1 MSAMLSLQQPLRL
14 HPLTDR
20 DYWNAWRTDPRHT
33 VLLKQADESCAKAA
47 ELPLPGTATSFL
59 AAKRFNDRG
68 QRDHAWQGERAT
80 LAALAFHRC
89 LAGLDPNDPDD
100 RLLNW
105 TWGMLTEPTWT
116 VSAHLPD
123 NDLPL
128 LGRPHLDLASCEM
141 AAFFAEMREVL
152 KPWMDSVS
160 GTLSDSVV
168 RAIDALVLTPYAEGV
183 DVWWQDKPHS
193 HFNNWT
199 GVCAGSILAAC
210 ESLASQ
216 GHPRPKARERALAG
230 LRLFWEKAFTASG
243 ECDEGLGYWGYGVGF
258 ACLGMSRLS
267 RDDLKASFDLERVRA
282 VADYPR
288 RAHLFRECFFTGN
301 DGGLRCHASLDFVPW
316 LAAVTGS
323 EFLARWASEYP
334 GLGRLRHFGQYIR
347 MLEMPELPKAA
358 AESRRPAVQ
367 HLPDQQVAIFRQPTP
382 TGELLVTLTGG
393 DNAERHNHNDL
404 GHFMVA
410 VDGQFVIPDIG
421 APHYTTDF
429 FGPKR
434 YTYVPASSRGH
445 CCPLIGDAEQRAG
458 AEAAGKILAWEPDAA
473 TPRLSLDL
481 TAAYPPE
488 AGLLSWTRT
497 MERREAKDERCAQIV
512 ITDRFKT
519 SAPNQK
525 ITHVIWSLEPFREP
539 NERVEG
545 TGVQLQLGALSVEI
559 SPAPT
564 ALGSSAFAPK
574 DLNLRDFQG
583 QTLHRIEATFRTDAK
598 GELTVE
604 TRMGVNYG
612 R

>member
-1 MSAMLSLQQPLRL
+1 MSVPRPPQQPLRL
-14 HPLTDR
+14 HPITDR
-20 DYWNAWRTDPRHT
+20 DYWNARRNDRRHV
-33 VLLKQADESCAKAA
+33 VLLKQAAEICTKAA
-47 ELPLPGTATSFL
+47 DLPLPSTATSFL

-68 QRDHAWQGERAT
+68 QRDHAWQAERAT
-80 LAALAFHRC
+80 LAALALRRA
-89 LAGLDPNDPDD
+89 LAGLDGKDPDD

-116 VSAHLPD
+116 VSAHLPN

-141 AAFFAEMREVL
+141 AAFFAEMCEVL

-160 GTLSDSVV
+160 GTLADSVV

-183 DVWWQDKPHS
+183 EVWWQDKPHT

-210 ESLASQ
+210 ESLAAQ
-216 GHPRPKARERALAG
+216 GQPRPKARERALAG

-243 ECDEGLGYWGYGVGF
+243 ECDEGLGYWSYGVGF

-267 RDDLKASFDLERVRA
+267 RAELEQRFDLERIRA

-288 RAHLFRECFFTGN
+288 RAHLFGDCFFTGN
-301 DGGLRCHASLDFVPW
+301 DGGLRCHAALDFVPW
-316 LAAVTGS
+316 LAAVTGN
-323 EFLARWASEYP
+323 EFLARWACEHP
-334 GLGRLRHFGQYIR
+334 GLGQLRHFGQYVR
-347 MLEMPELPKAA
+347 MLERPELPKASSEGHRA
-358 AESRRPAVQ
+358 GIQYLA
-367 HLPDQQVAIFRQPTP
+367 DQQAAIFRQPTP

-404 GHFMVA
+404 GHFMAA

-434 YTYVPASSRGH
+434 YTYIPASSRGH
-445 CCPLIGDAEQRAG
+445 CCPLIGDCEQRVG
-458 AEAAGKILAWEPDAA
+458 AEAAGKVLAWEPDAA

-481 TAAYPPE
+481 TAAYPTE
-488 AGLLSWTRT
+488 AGLHSWTRT
-497 MERREAKDERCAQIV
+497 MERRAGKTPHSAQIV
-512 ITDRFKT
+512 LTDRFKT
-519 SAPNQK
+519 SSPNQK
-525 ITHVIWSLEPFREP
+525 ITHVIWSLEPFHEP
-539 NERVEG
+539 DERVED
-545 TGVQLQLGALSVEI
+545 TGVRLQLGALCVEI

-564 ALGSSAFAPK
+564 ALGSSPVAAK

-583 QTLHRIEATFRTDAK
+583 QTLYRIEATFRTDEK
-598 GELTVE
+598 GELNVE
-604 TRMGVNYG
+604 TRL
-612 R
+612 RA

>member
-1 MSAMLSLQQPLRL
+1 MSAPTPLQQPLLL

-20 DYWNAWRTDPRHT
+20 DYWNTKRNDPRYA
-33 VLLKQADESCAKAA
+33 VLRKQADEISTRAA
-47 ELPLPGTATSFL
+47 DLPLPCTATSFL

-68 QRDHAWQGERAT
+68 QRDHAWQAERAT
-80 LAALAFHRC
+80 LAALAFRRC
-89 LAGLDPNDPDD
+89 LAGLDEKDPDD

-116 VSAHLPD
+116 VSAHLPG

-141 AAFFAEMREVL
+141 AAFLAEMREAL

-160 GTLSDSVV
+160 GTLSDSVIH
-168 RAIDALVLTPYAEGV
+168 AIDTLVLTPYAEGV
-183 DVWWQDKPHS
+183 DVWWQNKPHS

-210 ESLASQ
+210 ESLAAQ
-216 GHPRPKARERALAG
+216 GQPRAKARERALAG

-267 RDDLKASFDLERVRA
+267 RAELEASFDLERVRA

-288 RAHLFRECFFTGN
+288 RAHLFDDCFFTGN
-301 DGGLRCHASLDFVPW
+301 DGGLRCHAALDFVPW
-316 LAAVTGS
+316 LAAVTGN
-323 EFLARWASEYP
+323 EFLTRWAAEHP
-334 GLGRLRHFGQYIR
+334 GLGRMRHFGQYIR
-347 MLEMPELPKAA
+347 MLEAPVLPKP
-358 AESRRPAVQ
+358 AEEYRHTEIQ
-367 HLPDQQVAIFRQPTP
+367 YLPDQQVAIFRQPTP

-404 GHFMVA
+404 GHFMAA

-434 YTYVPASSRGH
+434 YTYIPASSRGH
-445 CCPLIGDAEQRAG
+445 CCPLIGDHEQHVG
-458 AEAAGKILAWEPDAA
+458 AEASGKVLAWEPDTA
-473 TPRLSLDL
+473 TPRFSLDL

-488 AGLLSWTRT
+488 AGLLLWTRT
-497 MERREAKDERCAQIV
+497 IELRSAKGQWPAQVVLI
-512 ITDRFKT
+512 DRFKT

-539 NERVEG
+539 DERVEG
-545 TGVQLQLGALSVEI
+545 TGVRLQLGALCVEV

-564 ALGSSAFAPK
+564 ALGSSAFSAK

-583 QTLHRIEATFRTDAK
+583 QMLHRIEAVFRTDAK
-598 GELTVE
+598 GELAVE
-604 TRMGVNYG
+604 TRMGV
-612 R
+612 